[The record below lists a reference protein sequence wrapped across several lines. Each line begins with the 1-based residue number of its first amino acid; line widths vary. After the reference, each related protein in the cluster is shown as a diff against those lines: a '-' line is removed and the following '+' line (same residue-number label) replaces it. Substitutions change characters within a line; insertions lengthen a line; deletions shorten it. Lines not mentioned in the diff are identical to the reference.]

1 MNIFKIAGIILIIA
15 GVLGLVYGKFSYTK
29 ETKETKM
36 EPIELTVKEEE
47 MFEIPY
53 IVGAGA
59 VIIGSLILLFGM
71 KRGKPLIISN
81 DYK

>member
-1 MNIFKIAGIILIIA
+1 MNIFKIAGVIVIIA

-36 EPIELTVKEEE
+36 GPIELTVKEEE

-53 IVGAGA
+53 FVGAGT
-59 VIIGSLILLFGM
+59 VVFGSLILLFGM
-71 KRGKPLIISN
+71 KRDKL
-81 DYK
+81 

>member
-36 EPIELTVKEEE
+36 GPIELSIKEDKTVD
-47 MFEIPY
+47 IPY
-53 IVGAGA
+53 WVGAGT
-59 VIIGSLILLFGM
+59 VVFGSLILLFGI
-71 KRGKPLIISN
+71 KR
-81 DYK
+81 D

>member
-1 MNIFKIAGIILIIA
+1 MNIFKIAGVILIIA

-36 EPIELTVKEEE
+36 GPIELTVKEEE

-53 IVGAGA
+53 IVGAGT
-59 VIIGSLILLFGM
+59 VIFGSLILLFGM
-71 KRGKPLIISN
+71 KR
-81 DYK
+81 D